1 MLPDFKIALRP
12 NNQITLVRQSVIH
25 RQQRYGS
32 HHEAVR
38 LDKRAINTFVN
49 HRADREGLKTFYSKG
64 LRHDCLEPITITPL
78 PLPPLPLDIIH
89 RFQHANNKPRR
100 EKLGYGKPPTV
111 KYFSH
116 KAGQK
121 LRETG
126 SVIDRLAG
134 EQVERCR
141 VVTLTLPSS
150 ESVAFQA
157 ISNYSGYAT
166 NRLFQVVRRNYPDA
180 LWFYVW
186 EHQKRGA
193 LHMHICVYHDDPKIS
208 KQIGKEFCEKW
219 ITILQD
225 ITDKTGVDM
234 LFSKGFGRRCKP
246 HEMQLDNQAMRLSCG
261 GYFSKYASKNS
272 GKHDQGIN
280 SINARRY
287 PPSSFWGRSRQLAKM
302 CEEQSF
308 RFSHQGLVDDDA
320 DKYESEAI
328 EIIRHCRIVKESSS
342 PFKKEINLSEEYG
355 GGSLTICEGFCQTFY
370 VHPEDYRKLLAHFRF
385 LYADRRTS
393 AVAERSKVSGS
404 MVNMFCPEVPENEI
418 F

>member
-1 MLPDFKIALRP
+1 MLPDFKIVLRP
-12 NNQITLVRQSVIH
+12 NNQVTVVRQSVIH
-25 RQQRYGS
+25 RQDRYELLPDS
-32 HHEAVR
+32 PR
-38 LDKRAINTFVN
+38 IPKNAINTFVN

-64 LRHDCLEPITITPL
+64 LRHDCLDAPATPL
-78 PLPPLPLDIIH
+78 PLPLDLIH
-89 RFQHANNKPRR
+89 RFQHKYNLIWEYHERK
-100 EKLGYGKPPTV
+100 KLGYGKTPKI

-126 SVIDRLAG
+126 SIIDRLCG
-134 EQVERCR
+134 SQTERCR
-141 VVTLTLPSS
+141 VVTLTIPSS
-150 ESVAFQA
+150 EHRAFKA
-157 ISNYSGYAT
+157 ISDYSGLAT
-166 NRLFQVVRRNYPDA
+166 NRLFQIVRRSYPDA

-193 LHMHICVYHDDPKIS
+193 LHMHICVYHDDSKIS
-208 KQIGKEFCEKW
+208 EQIGKEFCEKW

-225 ITDKTGVDM
+225 ITVKTGVDM
-234 LFSKGFGRRCKP
+234 LYSKGFGRRCQP

-280 SINARRY
+280 SVNARRY
-287 PPSSFWGRSRQLAKM
+287 PPSSFWGRSRQLARM
-302 CEEQSF
+302 CEEQAF

-342 PFKKEINLSEEYG
+342 PFKKEVNLSKEYG
-355 GGSLTICEGFCQTFY
+355 GDTLTICEGFCQTFY
-370 VHPEDYRKLLAHFRF
+370 VHPKDYQKLLAHFRF

-393 AVAERSKVSGS
+393 AVTERSKVSGS